1 MEEIF
6 DELLLICI
14 NEDIVCLRQACEI
27 LGVNYDKVTEYC
39 LTDIEMSQ
47 RLVIFVNVCRHH
59 ALEKFYKGEISKIET
74 DDLVYEADELIAIY
88 SNLSTL
94 PVDENLG
101 D

>member
-1 MEEIF
+1 LEEIF

-14 NEDIVCLRQACEI
+14 NEDIVSLRQACEI
-27 LGVNYDKVTEYC
+27 LGLNFDKVTEYC
-39 LTDIEMSQ
+39 LSDIEMAQ
-47 RLVIFVNVCRHH
+47 RLVIFLNVCRHH

-74 DDLVYEADELIAIY
+74 DDLVLEANELIVIY
-88 SNLSTL
+88 STLSAL